1 MSTAQYGTISEV
13 QDLLEDIRVMRDALI
28 FCADMLGIIVSAA
41 VFYLLLKSGV
51 MKRVFD
57 V

>member
-1 MSTAQYGTISEV
+1 MSAAQYGTISEV

-51 MKRVFD
+51 MKKVFD